1 MMLLALVVGFG
12 LRGFRRQGLGIP
24 GLVFR
29 GLGFLVAHGSRLS
42 PETTRTLT
50 SLKTLKPQNPYDL

>member
-1 MMLLALVVGFG
+1 MMLLALFVGIV

-29 GLGFLVAHGSRLS
+29 GLGFLVDHGFRLS
-42 PETTRTLT
+42 PETTRTLS
-50 SLKTLKPQNPYDL
+50 SLSTLKPQNPYDL